1 MVYKRSEYGHQFK
14 VSSLVKNLPVYKEHL
29 NYRHLRRE
37 RECAHTPL
45 SWDGETIDSS
55 ESDEKLNPDEEIEK
69 LPISELVINEE
80 EEGDIEI
87 EKDGMKEEQAEDLED
102 DIDREKRIAQAEDG
116 SKQVKETED
125 DVVVVKQS
133 EALRK
138 SAKEKLNKYVSNV
151 NKDQSSTSKPAGEK
165 KALGKTFLKPKQAD
179 HKVFVK
185 RSKPLRP
192 DRQGKVPRA
201 RPQSAP
207 SARPLA
213 QGVETK
219 KPFYNYGAGTD
230 NTCTGNKKT
239 FNVRASSAVY
249 PAALRAKKRNL
260 LLIEKQLERQKTA
273 SAREKRRKAKFN
285 ERMIRETA
293 HWETEYHRCYPAYDN
308 TEYATSERDPRK
320 RKSFFLT

>member
-55 ESDEKLNPDEEIEK
+55 ESDEKNNEEVDK
-69 LPISELVINEE
+69 LPISELVISEE
-80 EEGDIEI
+80 EECGME
-87 EKDGMKEEQAEDLED
+87 EDGENEEQVDEE
-102 DIDREKRIAQAEDG
+102 
-116 SKQVKETED
+116 ED
-125 DVVVVKQS
+125 DVEKEKKLAQAKDRSKGVTETENDVEIVKQS

-138 SAKEKLNKYVSNV
+138 SAKEKLNKYVSRV
-151 NKDQSSTSKPAGEK
+151 NKDQSSSSKRVAEK
-165 KALGKTFLKPKQAD
+165 KVLGKTFVKPKAAED
-179 HKVFVK
+179 KLFVK
-185 RSKPLRP
+185 CSRPRRP
-192 DRQGKVPRA
+192 DRQNKLPKC

-207 SARPLA
+207 GSRPVS
-213 QGVETK
+213 QSVETT
-219 KPFYNYGAGTD
+219 KPFYNFGAGSKDTS
-230 NTCTGNKKT
+230 TGDKKT

-285 ERMIRETA
+285 EQIARETA
-293 HWETEYHRCYPAYDN
+293 CWQTEYSRCFPAYDN
-308 TEYATSERDPRK
+308 TEYATSDRDPRK
-320 RKSFFLT
+320 RKSVFLK